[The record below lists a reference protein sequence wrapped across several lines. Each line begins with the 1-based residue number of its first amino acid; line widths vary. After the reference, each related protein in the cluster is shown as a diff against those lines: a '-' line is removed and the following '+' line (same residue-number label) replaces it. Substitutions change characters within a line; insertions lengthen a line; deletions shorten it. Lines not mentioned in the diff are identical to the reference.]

1 METAQKERL
10 AALLAE
16 VQVAILVTQG
26 ENWPT
31 ATMQAFAETP
41 ELDLLF
47 IMNDATEKFQ
57 NLLKHPY
64 VTVFIDARE
73 KGKVETFEIS
83 RALIQGVAIE
93 IERDSAAWQASK
105 EIFLKKSPFRGSL
118 LQVPDAAHDARETI
132 AGVVRGRGPLHVQGG
147 VLSVLW
153 EGMLCRG
160 FTSDESC
167 RQNRA
172 VRRRV
177 PARWLRHGA
186 RFARRR
192 RTRRYG
198 AAVDEAVARRKR
210 FDNRKLGEKTP
221 YEQSFIQCINLWEDA
236 PRFGR

>member
-1 METAQKERL
+1 MELAQKDRL

-57 NLLKHPY
+57 NLLKHPH

-93 IERDSAAWQASK
+93 IERDSAEWDAMK
-105 EIFLKKSPFRGSL
+105 GVFLKKSPFEAPFFKYPTLRMMRVKPSR
-118 LQVPDAAHDARETI
+118 VSY
-132 AGVVRGRGPLHVQGG
+132 AGADR
-147 VLSVLW
+147 
-153 EGMLCRG
+153 
-160 FTSDESC
+160 FTFKAE
-167 RQNRA
+167 
-172 VRRRV
+172 
-177 PARWLRHGA
+177 L
-186 RFARRR
+186 
-192 RTRRYG
+192 
-198 AAVDEAVARRKR
+198 
-210 FDNRKLGEKTP
+210 
-221 YEQSFIQCINLWEDA
+221 
-236 PRFGR
+236 